1 MELLLVQ
8 LILSER
14 LNLNP
19 FSDVWKTNIKRI
31 ADGISAAHL
40 QIGLC
45 KKKHF
50 CRWKIAY
57 KQRPLYHNLPLNRSS
72 KQNRYLNRAEQ
83 FKSALC

>member
-1 MELLLVQ
+1 MH

-19 FSDVWKTNIKRI
+19 FSDDVWKTNIKRI

-45 KKKHF
+45 KKK
-50 CRWKIAY
+50 
-57 KQRPLYHNLPLNRSS
+57 N
-72 KQNRYLNRAEQ
+72 
-83 FKSALC
+83 